1 MNIGAFSCLY
11 LLKKDGQYKEN
22 ISDLSGI
29 SKKHPLLA
37 ISFLIIL
44 FSLAGVP
51 PLGGF
56 FAKFYIFTAVL
67 EQQMYALAIIGLL
80 TTVISAFYYLR
91 IIKTIYFDDSAITF
105 ESVKNKAAQISI
117 FLSNHLRVIYGFYR
131 WGRGALEEPG
141 SEGGL
146 ANFSP
151 MPFSRRSKDP

>member
-37 ISFLIIL
+37 ISLLIIL

-56 FAKFYIFTAVL
+56 FAKFYVFVAVL

-80 TTVISAFYYLR
+80 TTVMSAFYYLK
-91 IIKTIYFDDSAITF
+91 IIKKIYFFDSFITF
-105 ESVKNKAAQISI
+105 ESTKNRIAQISI
-117 FLSNHLRVIYGFYR
+117 FASCSILITFFLYPSILNNLVDTLFVG
-131 WGRGALEEPG
+131 
-141 SEGGL
+141 
-146 ANFSP
+146 
-151 MPFSRRSKDP
+151 